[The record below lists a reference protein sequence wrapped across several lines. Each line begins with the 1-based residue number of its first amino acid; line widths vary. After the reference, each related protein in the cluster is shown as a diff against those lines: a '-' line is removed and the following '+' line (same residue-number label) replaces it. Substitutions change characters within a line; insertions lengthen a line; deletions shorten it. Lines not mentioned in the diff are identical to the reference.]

1 MWPTVRCN
9 RLKISL
15 NYCDLSPTNMKINV
29 ACAKFSTPGCVKS
42 INKSCLCSALQDPYT
57 EAFPTPAKRKKLSS
71 AIDETENKPSVEG
84 VLDTRKVRSRAS
96 DHEVTV
102 DRGQQYPTA

>member
-1 MWPTVRCN
+1 MPNFRQPAASNQSIKVV
-9 RLKISL
+9 
-15 NYCDLSPTNMKINV
+15 YV
-29 ACAKFSTPGCVKS
+29 AP
-42 INKSCLCSALQDPYT
+42 LQDPYT